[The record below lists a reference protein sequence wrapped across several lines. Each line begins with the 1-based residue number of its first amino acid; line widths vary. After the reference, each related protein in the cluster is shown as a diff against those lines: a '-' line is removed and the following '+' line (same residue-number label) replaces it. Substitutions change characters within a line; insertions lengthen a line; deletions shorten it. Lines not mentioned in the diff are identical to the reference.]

1 MLYKMVIAMVTI
13 SSKYQIT
20 LPSKVRDKMKLK
32 AGDRVV
38 FVEADGKFEL
48 KKLDDLADE
57 MAETMKDFDKT
68 EREFRKGF
76 RFREVDVN
84 GDLS

>member
-1 MLYKMVIAMVTI
+1 MVIAMVTI

-20 LPSKVRDKMKLK
+20 LPSKVREKMKLK
-32 AGDRVV
+32 AGDKVV
-38 FVEADGKFEL
+38 FVEEDEKYVL

-57 MAETMKDFDKT
+57 MTEIMKDFEET

-76 RFREVDVN
+76 RFREVDIN
-84 GDLS
+84 GDLFRL